1 MLYLYYK
8 NKFKS
13 LKIIKAHMKNLY
25 TNKKAFHNYFILQKF
40 EAGIVLTGSEVKS
53 CKHSR
58 IDLTD
63 SYVSIDRNE
72 LILHNSFIA
81 HYKNSG
87 YVYHI
92 EKQDR
97 KLLMHKKEILKF
109 KQDLFIKGLTL
120 IPLAFYLKNGLI
132 KVEIALAKGKHNY
145 DKREDLKEKETKKE
159 IKKFV

>member
-1 MLYLYYK
+1 
-8 NKFKS
+8 
-13 LKIIKAHMKNLY
+13 MKNLY

-109 KQDLFIKGLTL
+109 KQDLFIKG
-120 IPLAFYLKNGLI
+120 
-132 KVEIALAKGKHNY
+132 EIALAKGKHNY